1 MSKRKPGVDMST
13 NESVVLKKLEC
24 LKKLQNANLS
34 TQVMNQLGSEVVNG
48 RGSDQ
53 NKADLNA
60 LCEELVSDIKFIIE
74 VISK

>member
-1 MSKRKPGVDMST
+1 MSKKKPGVDMST

-53 NKADLNA
+53 NKEDLNA